1 MSLPVMAKKSFTIC
15 MQYPTTL
22 EACMVVTTQL
32 LRRTRFTKNGS
43 NLMTLKFTNS
53 IKEIS
58 LIRLRMFF
66 FTEDALI
73 DAL

>member
-1 MSLPVMAKKSFTIC
+1 

>member
-1 MSLPVMAKKSFTIC
+1 
-15 MQYPTTL
+15 
-22 EACMVVTTQL
+22 
-32 LRRTRFTKNGS
+32 
-43 NLMTLKFTNS
+43 MTLKFTNS